1 MIILVKF
8 KSENVYKIR
17 RYSLQAYT
25 KIFEQTNIRYISKI
39 ENSMNTMFG
48 SNYYICLSSQFT
60 LYAYFLQS
68 VRLQQISC
76 NFYIDFQI
84 GIKFY
89 HYDHDSRVSLQC

>member
-1 MIILVKF
+1 
-8 KSENVYKIR
+8 
-17 RYSLQAYT
+17 
-25 KIFEQTNIRYISKI
+25 
-39 ENSMNTMFG
+39 MFG